1 MNRSRRLAQQGF
13 SLLEMMMVVLILSI
27 ITGVVFNY
35 VVTVQ
40 KRYRTEEAR
49 LDIQQESREFLDQ
62 MVRDLHTT
70 GYPNYR
76 ISFGTG
82 GAAPNPANAGDPV
95 ANNPNI
101 AAGLVAVSYTDI
113 FFEGDV
119 DGSGTVSQMR
129 YTLQTTTPGQC
140 PCSIGRSQQPK
151 NPPPLPQ
158 SPLTNDLG
166 GPRGLPR
173 YYTQVQNVINS
184 NGSVNGQG
192 LPIGGPAP
200 FTIAGNTRWAGVT
213 NQAEYGTY
221 TLPPIF
227 EFYDAS
233 GNLVPN
239 VPPNLSNAANVAAGI
254 AAARATAQVN
264 IVINV
269 LSNTEDMQTGIR
281 PAASMRATVRVPNL

>member
-1 MNRSRRLAQQGF
+1 MKRSGRSQHGF
-13 SLLEMMMVVLILSI
+13 SLIEMLMVVLILSI

-62 MVRDLHTT
+62 MVRDLHTS

-76 ISFGTG
+76 ISGTG
-82 GAAPNPANAGDPV
+82 GAAPNPANFGDPV
-95 ANNPNI
+95 ANNPKI
-101 AAGLVAVSYTDI
+101 AVGLIAVSYTDI
-113 FFEGDV
+113 LFEGDV
-119 DGSGTVSQMR
+119 DGSGSVSSMR

-151 NPPPLPQ
+151 IAG
-158 SPLTNDLG
+158 SPLSTDLG
-166 GPRGLPR
+166 GSQLLR
-173 YYTQVQNVINS
+173 YATQVQSVVNS
-184 NGSVNGQG
+184 SGSVNGQG
-192 LPIGGPAP
+192 LPMIGPPP
-200 FTIAGNTRWAGVT
+200 FTISGNTRWAGIS

-221 TLPPIF
+221 TTPPVF
-227 EFYDAS
+227 EFYDLA

-239 VPPNLSNAANVAAGI
+239 VPPDLSNPARVAAGI
-254 AAARATAQVN
+254 AAARATGHVN

-269 LSNTEDMQTGIR
+269 LSTTEDMQTGIR
-281 PAASMRATVRVPNL
+281 PAASMRSAVRVPNL